1 MAGNESLSDLLQ
13 RSWNRP
19 DNMTPADSDQTT
31 LLPWEREKYNYAGD
45 LGAGSER
52 ERRPKVPTM
61 AELTIED
68 EELRRLR
75 RVGMTLRERLTVPK
89 AGVTQAV
96 VEKIHAVWRKSELVR
111 LKFHESLA
119 HDMKTAHGLVEVFP
133 TMALLK
139 FVVTVS
145 ALLCLFLCI

>member
-13 RSWNRP
+13 RTWNRP
-19 DNMTPADSDQTT
+19 DYPISTDSDQTT
-31 LLPWEREKYNYAGD
+31 VLPWEREKYNHAGD
-45 LGAGSER
+45 LESGIER

-75 RVGMTLRERLTVPK
+75 RLGMTLRERLTVPK

-96 VEKIHAVWRKSELVR
+96 AEKIHAVWRKSELVR

-119 HDMKTAHGLVEVFP
+119 HDMKTAHELVEVLP
-133 TMALLK
+133 TMNVPN
-139 FVVTVS
+139 FVITVPF
-145 ALLCLFLCI
+145 LFI